1 MVKFK
6 ALYKGMND
14 DLKDAEMMIDYACE
28 ISKHEEDK
36 ALADE
41 IAKYAQYRLE
51 HFMNFHKL
59 FETEASK
66 EKTVDKETV
75 SECMWHE
82 THEMFQHWYNDIE
95 RKNKEIFLT
104 IREEGF
110 IALLSFIPNL
120 RLQLFYNKFHL
131 YIFRFRQ
138 HLLHLQ

>member
-14 DLKDAEMMIDYACE
+14 DLKDAEMMIDYAYE

-59 FETEASK
+59 FENEASK
-66 EKTVDKETV
+66 EKNVDKETV

-82 THEMFQHWYNDIE
+82 THEMFQRWYDDIE
-95 RKNKEIFLT
+95 RKIKKY
-104 IREEGF
+104 
-110 IALLSFIPNL
+110 S
-120 RLQLFYNKFHL
+120 
-131 YIFRFRQ
+131 
-138 HLLHLQ
+138 

>member
-59 FETEASK
+59 FENEASK
-66 EKTVDKETV
+66 EKNVDKETV
-75 SECMWHE
+75 SGCMCEPAKELRLRGDISDIFGNTE
-82 THEMFQHWYNDIE
+82 TIV
-95 RKNKEIFLT
+95 IFLCNR
-104 IREEGF
+104 IF
-110 IALLSFIPNL
+110 FLSA
-120 RLQLFYNKFHL
+120 
-131 YIFRFRQ
+131 
-138 HLLHLQ
+138 

>member
-66 EKTVDKETV
+66 EKIVDKETV

-82 THEMFQHWYNDIE
+82 THEMFQHWYDDIE
-95 RKNKEIFLT
+95 RKIKKYSNYKRGGLYC
-104 IREEGF
+104 
-110 IALLSFIPNL
+110 SP
-120 RLQLFYNKFHL
+120 LFYSQFTTSTFL
-131 YIFRFRQ
+131 
-138 HLLHLQ
+138 